1 MPPTSGPS
9 APSSSTMLKAYR
21 TLQNRPFG
29 KLVFSR
35 IVCWKAPYFASIRP
49 TFQRLEPGYGEV
61 TAPNRRAIRNHL
73 GTVHAI
79 ACCNIAE
86 LVGGS
91 TLDVTLPPTHRWIP
105 KGMAVQYLAK
115 AATDLRAVAT
125 INELSDL
132 GATESR
138 EIVVPV
144 DVLDTHHSIAVH
156 ADITMWVSP
165 RNN

>member
-1 MPPTSGPS
+1 MTTNSSPSTTSG
-9 APSSSTMLKAYR
+9 STMLNTYR
-21 TLQNRPFG
+21 ALEKRPFG
-29 KLVFSR
+29 KILFSR
-35 IVCWKAPYFASIRP
+35 IVCWKAPYFATIRP
-49 TFQRLEPGYGEV
+49 MFRRLEPGYGEV

-86 LVGGS
+86 LIGGS
-91 TLDVTLPPTHRWIP
+91 TLDATLSPTHRWIP
-105 KGMAVQYLAK
+105 KGMSVQYLAK
-115 AATDLRAVAT
+115 AATDIRAVAT
-125 INELSDL
+125 INDVSDL

-144 DVLDTHHSIAVH
+144 DVFDTHNSVAVH

-165 RNN
+165 RTR